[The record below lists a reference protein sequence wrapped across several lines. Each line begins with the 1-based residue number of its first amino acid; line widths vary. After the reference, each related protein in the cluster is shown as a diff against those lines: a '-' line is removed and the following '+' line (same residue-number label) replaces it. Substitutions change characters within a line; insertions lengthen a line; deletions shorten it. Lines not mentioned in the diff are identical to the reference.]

1 MDQPE
6 LMNTMDEL
14 DTFGDALML
23 PQHQRHKTWLVMAR
37 EQATARTAGEPS
49 EEDIR
54 KELTRRAKRLAQE
67 FVVSLLLLWL
77 LLDLNAA
84 WGVKCV
90 SDAWYRVLMDGCCS
104 QCRRY
109 MSMLKLGRHWW
120 TTWPLT
126 VLMTAM

>member
-14 DTFGDALML
+14 DTFML

-37 EQATARTAGEPS
+37 EQAPARTAGEPS

-54 KELTRRAKRLAQE
+54 KELTRRAKQLAKE

-77 LLDLNAA
+77 LLDLNEHCL
-84 WGVKCV
+84 GCQMCV
-90 SDAWYRVLMDGCCS
+90 RCMVSCTNGW
-104 QCRRY
+104 
-109 MSMLKLGRHWW
+109 MLF
-120 TTWPLT
+120 P
-126 VLMTAM
+126 M